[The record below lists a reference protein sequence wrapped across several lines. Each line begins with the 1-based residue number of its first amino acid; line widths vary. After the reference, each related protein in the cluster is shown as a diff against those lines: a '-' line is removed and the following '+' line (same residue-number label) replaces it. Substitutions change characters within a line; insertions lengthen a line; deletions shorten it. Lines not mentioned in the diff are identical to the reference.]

1 MLLLLA
7 VMWFVTCSVIPCQP
21 RGDAV
26 ERITKVQVEL
36 EEFSVAHR
44 GQQSLGETL
53 VQAGWVGQAA
63 APAVG

>member
-7 VMWFVTCSVIPCQP
+7 VTWFVTCSVIPRQP

-26 ERITKVQVEL
+26 EKIWVQVEL
-36 EEFSVAHR
+36 SEFSVAH
-44 GQQSLGETL
+44 GDQQSRGETL

-63 APAVG
+63 A